1 MTTRS
6 GCSSVATRR
15 HCPGTPRRRVLKK
28 AVNLCP
34 RRQVRANLARDVV
47 LDQRTSLEDS
57 ILVICQP
64 PLGQEARI
72 LLNEILDAPGAVV
85 TTSTRL
91 DNLTTPCS
99 HLSDCGVRPAAA
111 RRGHRTRGPS
121 VGTSRLLRGRDTP
134 SMRCCTLPP
143 STTAASRAVPLDP
156 RPAAAKTPSRSWT
169 PTPAPLQQ
177 GLTCSGSPS
186 SPTREPAAPPGK
198 ASPSRSPRVSV
209 WPPTP
214 TNLSRPQRQPAPP
227 RQPGLFEGSNIV
239 ELDPTDPPR
248 IDAADAVP
256 FDRLRDT
263 RATRRL

>member
-28 AVNLCP
+28 AVNPVPATAGQGESRP
-34 RRQVRANLARDVV
+34 RRRPRPEDVAGG
-47 LDQRTSLEDS
+47 LDPRHL
-57 ILVICQP
+57 P
-64 PLGQEARI
+64 AALGQEARI
-72 LLNEILDAPGAVV
+72 LLNEILDAPGAVA

-156 RPAAAKTPSRSWT
+156 RPAAAKTPSRSCT